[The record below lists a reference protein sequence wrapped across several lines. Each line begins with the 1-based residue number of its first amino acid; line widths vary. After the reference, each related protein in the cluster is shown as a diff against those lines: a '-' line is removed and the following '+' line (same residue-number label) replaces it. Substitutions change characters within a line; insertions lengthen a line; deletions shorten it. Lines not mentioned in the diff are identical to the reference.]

1 MKCIQSPIQV
11 LDYKEAL
18 PQVEATTNRLLTE
31 TNCFLKDVCLLPS
44 PSYNKVPRREAKLEL
59 QKHSLY
65 IDAFTFDKRWDEKVL
80 REKMWQLFSTQS
92 TEIDLEDNTR

>member
-1 MKCIQSPIQV
+1 M
-11 LDYKEAL
+11 
-18 PQVEATTNRLLTE
+18 
-31 TNCFLKDVCLLPS
+31 PS

-59 QKHSLY
+59 QKRSLY

-80 REKMWQLFSTQS
+80 REKVWQLFSTQS